1 MNISH
6 ISKDMPSFEEHREAV
21 KAELK
26 AITERLEQGVQEVF
40 ASERYQSF
48 LDTMAKFP
56 HYSMNNSLLILMQK
70 PDASLVQS
78 YNGWKEMGRY
88 VKKGEKGFRI
98 LAPAPYKI
106 KVEQDKTDAWGKPV
120 IGADGQPVK
129 ETVEEKRMAFKP
141 VSTFD
146 ISQTEGEPLP
156 TLGTED
162 LTGSVEGYQTLFEA
176 LKAACPVPVAF
187 ENIESGAKGY
197 FDVKQERIAIQEG
210 MSEVQNVKT
219 LIHEMTHQKLHS
231 IDKETGERPD
241 ISRNQKEVE
250 AESTAYTVCK
260 HFGIDTS
267 DYSFS
272 YVAGWSQGREMEELK
287 GSLETI
293 RRASAQIINSVEGK
307 LYEITEEKEQAA
319 AEKAEEVPEVF
330 VAGPAPELANAA
342 RAEGGI
348 AQMPA
353 GGDELDAMLSD
364 LQKEQH
370 SILGKLKVKREE
382 AAIAPAAPLKT
393 KAFEEAL

>member
-6 ISKDMPSFEEHREAV
+6 ISNDMPSLEEHREAV

-88 VKKGEKGFRI
+88 VKKGEKGIRI
-98 LAPAPYKI
+98 LAPAPYKV
-106 KVEQDKTDAWGKPV
+106 KAEQDKVDAWGKPV
-120 IGADGQPVK
+120 IGADGKPVK
-129 ETVEEKRMAFKP
+129 EIVEEKRMAFKP

-146 ISQTEGEPLP
+146 VSQTEGEPLP
-156 TLGTED
+156 TLGIEE

-176 LKAACPVPVAF
+176 LKAACPVSIAF

-197 FDVKQERIAIQEG
+197 FDVKQERIALQEG
-210 MSEVQNVKT
+210 MSEAQNVKT

-231 IDKETGERPD
+231 IDKETGKRPD

-250 AESTAYTVCK
+250 AESTAYTVCR

-267 DYSFS
+267 DYSFG

-293 RRASAQIINSVEGK
+293 RRASAQIINSVEAK
-307 LYEITEEKEQAA
+307 LYEMAEEKEQTT

-330 VAGPAPELANAA
+330 VAGPAPEENGAVK
-342 RAEGGI
+342 AEDGI
-348 AQMPA
+348 AQMPP
-353 GGDELDAMLSD
+353 GGDELDAMLAD
-364 LQKEQH
+364 LQQRQH
-370 SILGKLKVKREE
+370 SILGTLKVKKEE
-382 AAIAPAAPLKT
+382 AAMAPAAPPKAR
-393 KAFEEAL
+393 AFEEAL